1 LLGRG
6 PMVFYFTPFLYL
18 MDHVFHF
25 SGTMATL
32 VDVIPGLALF
42 VAVPF
47 LGRFVKARGMKKA
60 AVVWAVPTAI
70 GFMSL
75 YFAQGFWQVL
85 LGYCVIIICAQV
97 SVLIINPM
105 LGAIIDE
112 DEQKTGVRKA
122 GLFTGLNA
130 LLTIPNAGIQAAI
143 FTSLI
148 GQFGFASGAAEQSE
162 RALEGIRAGAGIVPF
177 AFVLL
182 SAIPM
187 LFSPITLEREREL
200 SLFSEARRRMDEPEK
215 GGVQGAGAV
224 APDREKVKEK

>member
-1 LLGRG
+1 LFGRG
-6 PMVFYFTPFLYL
+6 PMIFYFTPFLYL

-25 SGTMATL
+25 SGTTATL

-47 LGRFVKARGMKKA
+47 LGRFVKTRGMKKA
-60 AVVWAVPTAI
+60 AIVWAVPTAF

-75 YFAQGFWQVL
+75 FFARNFWQVL

-112 DEQKTGVRKA
+112 DEKMTGVRKA
-122 GLFTGLNA
+122 GLFTGLSA
-130 LLTIPNAGIQAAI
+130 LLTIPNSGIQAAI

-148 GQFGFASGAAEQSE
+148 GQYGFVSGAAEQSV
-162 RALEGIRAGAGIVPF
+162 RALQGIRLGAGIVPF
-177 AFVLL
+177 VFVLL
-182 SAIPM
+182 SVIPM
-187 LFSPITLEREREL
+187 FFSPITLEREREL
-200 SLFSEARRRMDEPEK
+200 SLFSEARRSPDKPER
-215 GGVQGAGAV
+215 GGGEG
-224 APDREKVKEK
+224 P